1 MQVTLAPVSSRETGV
16 PVEWDDLAQAT
27 RATDRLPEGSEGL
40 LLAALGLVGEAGDI
54 ASCIKRY
61 RRDGRSLGWLQSTL
75 IEEFGDLLWYVG
87 ALARRGDVGL
97 GNAISANQQKTEQR
111 MGSPIGPLRPQ
122 PATEVWFP
130 NQMTIHF
137 VEEAGDR
144 FPIVAMRPGD
154 AQTEELAAARA
165 TALRSKGVEQPPDQ
179 IGDVVDDNARDD
191 LGYRFH
197 DVIHLA
203 HAAVL
208 GWSPVLRSLLG
219 LKRKESIDQDAD
231 RVDDGARAIAVEEGL
246 AAFVFSWAR
255 DRNFDMAGPLD
266 WELAKH
272 IKRSVAG
279 LEVERLRTADWARA
293 YRTAFAAF
301 MELRS
306 FGGGIVVCDLI
317 EGELEVRRPA
327 ETGDD

>member
-1 MQVTLAPVSSRETGV
+1 M
-16 PVEWDDLAQAT
+16 EWDDLGQGT

-54 ASCIKRY
+54 ASSIKRY
-61 RRDGRSLGWLQSTL
+61 RRDDRSHGWLQSTL

-87 ALARRGDVGL
+87 ALARRSDVSL
-97 GNAISANQQKTEQR
+97 ADAISANQRKTEQR
-111 MGSPIGPLRPQ
+111 MGAPIGPLRPE
-122 PATEVWFP
+122 PVTEVWFP
-130 NQMTIHF
+130 SEMIIHF
-137 VEEAGDR
+137 IEEAGSR
-144 FPIVAMRPGD
+144 FPTVTMRPGD
-154 AQTEELAAARA
+154 ARTEALAAARA
-165 TALRSKGVEQPPDQ
+165 SVLSARGVDQPADQ
-179 IGDVVDDNARDD
+179 IGDVIDDNARDD

-219 LKRKESIDQDAD
+219 LKRKESVDEDAD

-246 AAFVFSWAR
+246 AAFVFSWAQ

-279 LEVERLRTADWARA
+279 LEVEGLRSTDWAQA

-301 MELRS
+301 LELRA
-306 FGGGIVVCDLI
+306 FGGGTVVCDLI
-317 EGELEVRRPA
+317 EGRLEVLPPA
-327 ETGDD
+327 